1 MSTQFR
7 RLAIATAFV
16 FASGAAHAATTV
28 FDFTVPETS
37 GAAITNTDTNGQTQR
52 AFENG
57 TLSFSEVGTVGAPQV
72 TFYGFDLE
80 NNVWGSA
87 PAPVVQT
94 DDGIG
99 VWAREEYAI
108 DQDHP
113 LAPFNDSYTSFDVL
127 VMQLPGG
134 NAWQPIA
141 AEFEFINAQNF
152 QVLGYND
159 TSSGGF
165 LSGGAA
171 FAAAFAAAT
180 LNLIGE
186 DPTNGGLTT
195 FNFASNVSTFEYLFF
210 ATGTPG
216 NNNDNRFKLAGF
228 TGQLQAVP
236 VPAALPLLAAAL
248 AGFGLLSV
256 RKRRA

>member
-1 MSTQFR
+1 MNTRFR
-7 RLAIATAFV
+7 RYAAAAVFV
-16 FASGAAHAATTV
+16 FASGAAQAATTS
-28 FDFTVPETS
+28 FDFTDPVTT
-37 GAAITNTDTNGQTQR
+37 GAVITNTDTNGDTQR
-52 AFENG
+52 AFANG
-57 TLSFSEVGTVGAPQV
+57 TLSFSEIGTTGGPQV

-80 NNVWGSA
+80 NGTWGSA

-99 VWAREEYAI
+99 VWAREEYAV

-113 LAPFNDSYTSFDVL
+113 LAPYNDSYTSFDVL
-127 VMQLPGG
+127 VMQLPDG

-152 QVLGYND
+152 QILGYND

-165 LSGGAA
+165 LSGGTA
-171 FAAAFAAAT
+171 FAAAFAAAE

-186 DPTNGGLTT
+186 DPTNGGPTT
-195 FNFASNVSTFEYLFF
+195 FNFASTVSTFDYLFF

-216 NNNDNRFKLAGF
+216 NNNNNRFKLAGF
-228 TGQLQAVP
+228 TGEIQAVP
-236 VPAALPLLAAAL
+236 LPAALPLLTAAL

-256 RKRRA
+256 RRRRA